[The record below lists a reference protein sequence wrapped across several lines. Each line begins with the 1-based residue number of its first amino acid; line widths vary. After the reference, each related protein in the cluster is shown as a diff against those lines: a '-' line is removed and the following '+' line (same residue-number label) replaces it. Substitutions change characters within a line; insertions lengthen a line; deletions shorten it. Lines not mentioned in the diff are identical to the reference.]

1 MPASHLCH
9 RVSFQLVLLNFILL
23 ICEAKYLLLFAFVL
37 TVYAR
42 LASLHYVEDFLS

>member
-1 MPASHLCH
+1 MRLS
-9 RVSFQLVLLNFILL
+9 SFFSACLTELSFLF